1 MSISNELEGIDEDFD
16 FKIEYD
22 DRDLLLSKL
31 NEAIDKVHHKALNGR
46 VSKND
51 KNRVQW
57 FKTLAYMISI
67 YNQVKKDSD
76 LEDLERQI
84 QELAAEIK
92 KSNNKDGGY
101 K

>member
-1 MSISNELEGIDEDFD
+1 MSISDKLEGTDDNPDFR
-16 FKIEYD
+16 IEYD

-31 NEAIDKVHHKALNGR
+31 NEAIDKVHHKAMIGR

-84 QELAAEIK
+84 QELAAEIN
-92 KSNNKDGGY
+92 KSNNKDGDY
-101 K
+101 

>member
-1 MSISNELEGIDEDFD
+1 MSISDELQGTDDTLDFR
-16 FKIEYD
+16 IEYD

-31 NEAIDKVHHKALNGR
+31 NEAIDKVHNKAMRGR

-92 KSNNKDGGY
+92 KSNNKDGDY
-101 K
+101 